1 MSRNNHKKEGVPPLY
16 GLVLCGGQ
24 SSRMG
29 QDKGLISYHGIPQ
42 REYLYKLLSQH
53 CEKTFMSIRS
63 EQLDSLD
70 SHFNTIIDQDKYR
83 GPYNGLLSAHA
94 QFPEA
99 AWLVLACDL
108 PLMDDEGIRTL
119 VDSRRTGKI
128 ATAFTTSRSDL
139 PEPLAAIWE
148 PAALEES
155 IAYLVNAKSS
165 CPRKFLI
172 NSETELLRATK
183 DEWLINANSLQDYK
197 EVHEKLK
204 MS

>member
-1 MSRNNHKKEGVPPLY
+1 MTTGTHIKPPLY

-42 REYLYKLLSQH
+42 REFLYKLLSDR
-53 CEKTFMSIRS
+53 CERTFMSIRS
-63 EQLDSLD
+63 EQLQSLG
-70 SHFNTIIDQDKYR
+70 SRFNTITDKNQYR
-83 GPYNGLLSAHA
+83 GPYNGLLSAHI

-108 PLMDDEGIRTL
+108 PLMDEEGIRAL
-119 VDSRRTGKI
+119 IDSRKPDQV
-128 ATAFTTSRSDL
+128 ATAFTSSGSEL

-148 PAALEES
+148 PAALKAS
-155 IAYLVNAKSS
+155 IAYLRHAKSS

-172 NSETELLRATK
+172 NSETALVKAQK
-183 DEWLINANSLQDYK
+183 DEWLTNANSQEDLR
-197 EVHEKLK
+197 EVNEKIK